1 MQTRIYRPIGVHRKM
16 EKMSKKDLILKESY
30 KPFLSKGYDAVSL
43 ADIERHAKVTRGG
56 YSTILIAKR
65 TYSSKLPRDLFFR
78 FLKMKKKNTS
88 NFESAMSLKGFIS
101 NRLHI
106 IKKRMKYFYR
116 EVDNCIIPVSF
127 TAFILYLKDHYD
139 DWSKRID
146 RYEKHKLQLWEENN
160 QLSKK
165 EARNQRRFR
174 HKAISF
180 DLPQLVFRIILSRSS
195 N

>member
-1 MQTRIYRPIGVHRKM
+1 
-16 EKMSKKDLILKESY
+16 
-30 KPFLSKGYDAVSL
+30 
-43 ADIERHAKVTRGG
+43 
-56 YSTILIAKR
+56 
-65 TYSSKLPRDLFFR
+65 
-78 FLKMKKKNTS
+78 
-88 NFESAMSLKGFIS
+88 
-101 NRLHI
+101 
-106 IKKRMKYFYR
+106 MKYFYR

-174 HKAISF
+174 HRAISF

>member
-43 ADIERHAKVTRGG
+43 ADIERHAKVTRGD